1 VTKEGIPE
9 PFIVIESDAAFE
21 EGHPIF
27 TKEAEDL
34 SFLVLVTFH
43 DLTLFAR
50 AWTKGGVQKK
60 HSCCHVFV
68 SDVLE
73 LKVGAQELS
82 YFFEPFILTPVV
94 VALA

>member
-1 VTKEGIPE
+1 MTKKFIPE
-9 PFIVIESDAAFE
+9 PFIVVESDAAFE

-27 TKEAEDL
+27 TKDFEDL
-34 SFLVLVTFH
+34 SFLVLVFFD

-60 HSCCHVFV
+60 DSCRDVFF

-73 LKVGAQELS
+73 LEVDAQELS
-82 YFFEPFILTPVV
+82 NF
-94 VALA
+94 